1 MPSAALIK
9 DGFKGVKMLM
19 SSVGKST
26 SKFIPG
32 VERAFQSGKET
43 EFVGDLAKKAD
54 HERTLK
60 AMGENAK
67 KTMGKAGELGKKGAS
82 KVGHGAKKYA
92 NWATDKRRNQFTTV
106 GLPLIAGG
114 AGTIYAGHKIKQG
127 VSNFLDPTAHADSK
141 GGNGQQQSGQ
151 QDGNGKS
158 NLLKDGLLM
167 GGGLLAGSAL
177 LGKSGPLGFLMK
189 AGMLVLALNILG
201 HAGTS
206 EKLVNGLDNG
216 LKGFENTVSPL
227 LPNSTDA
234 QVKANEGKNPDTKAN
249 LQDDTQQAPYAPSD
263 GATQNYAAQT
273 QNQIGKVAGQNAPQA
288 QNQAQNNKQLQV
300 DGPET
305 QL

>member
-9 DGFKGVKMLM
+9 DGFKGAKMLM

-26 SKFIPG
+26 SKFIPD

-67 KTMGKAGELGKKGAS
+67 KTMGKAGELGKKG
-82 KVGHGAKKYA
+82 VGKAWDGTKRYT
-92 NWATDKRRNQFTTV
+92 NWAVNAKHPGWAF
-106 GLPLIAGG
+106 G
-114 AGTIYAGHKIKQG
+114 AGAAGVAGTVYAGHKIKQG
-127 VSNFLDPTAHADSK
+127 VSNFLDPTAHADTK

-151 QDGNGKS
+151 QDGNSKS
-158 NLLKDGLLM
+158 NLLKDVLLM

-216 LKGFENTVSPL
+216 LKGFENTVNPL

-249 LQDDTQQAPYAPSD
+249 LQDDTKQASHAPSD

-288 QNQAQNNKQLQV
+288 QNQAQNNKQLQA

>member
-82 KVGHGAKKYA
+82 KVGHGAKRYA
-92 NWATDKRRNQFTTV
+92 DWATDKRRNQFTTV

-216 LKGFENTVSPL
+216 LKGFENTVNPL